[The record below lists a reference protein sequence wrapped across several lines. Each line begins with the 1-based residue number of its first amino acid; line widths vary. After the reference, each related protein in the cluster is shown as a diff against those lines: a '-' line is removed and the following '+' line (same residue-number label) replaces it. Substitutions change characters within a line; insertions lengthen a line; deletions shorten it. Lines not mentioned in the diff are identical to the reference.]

1 MAKNNE
7 ENQQPVSNA
16 EAAADVATETPYE
29 QAPAT
34 KTRKRIDLTGY
45 NTLSIVSIATALT
58 GFGAVAGVITGH
70 VALNQL
76 KTDGKQGRGLALAG
90 VIVGYAGIGLAI
102 LSGLGKIALGIWG
115 IKNGYGPSP
124 FGDFDGMGRGH
135 MDGGQ
140 FGGQMGQFGGDMDGG
155 QMGGRGFG
163 DDDMGGMM
171 VDPNQPNLVD
181 PNQPLLTPNNSGTQG

>member
-7 ENQQPVSNA
+7 ENLESTSNA
-16 EAAADVATETPYE
+16 EEAADVATESPYE
-29 QAPAT
+29 EAPKA
-34 KTRKRIDLTGY
+34 RKRIDLTGY

-102 LSGLGKIALGIWG
+102 LGGLGKLALGIWG
-115 IKNGYGPSP
+115 IKNGYGPTP
-124 FGDFDGMGRGH
+124 FGDFDH
-135 MDGGQ
+135 MDRQFGGFSDGGQ
-140 FGGQMGQFGGDMDGG
+140 MGGFGGQMEGGHIE
-155 QMGGRGFG
+155 GGRGFG

-171 VDPNQPNLVD
+171 VDPNQPA
-181 PNQPLLTPNNSGTQG
+181 PLPSAETGTTQG

>member
-7 ENQQPVSNA
+7 ENPESTSNA
-16 EAAADVATETPYE
+16 AAAADVATETPYE
-29 QAPAT
+29 QTP

-76 KTDGKQGRGLALAG
+76 KTDGKQGRALALAG

-102 LSGLGKIALGIWG
+102 LSGLGKLALGIWG

-124 FGDFDGMGRGH
+124 FGDFDH
-135 MDGGQ
+135 MDRQ
-140 FGGQMGQFGGDMDGG
+140 FGGYSDGGMMGGFRVDVDGG

-171 VDPNQPNLVD
+171 VDPNQPA
-181 PNQPLLTPNNSGTQG
+181 PLPSAETGTTQG

>member
-7 ENQQPVSNA
+7 ENLESTAN
-16 EAAADVATETPYE
+16 ETAAADVATETPYE
-29 QAPAT
+29 EAPKA
-34 KTRKRIDLTGY
+34 RKRIDLTGY

-102 LSGLGKIALGIWG
+102 LGGLGKIALGIWG

-124 FGDFDGMGRGH
+124 FGDFDH
-135 MDGGQ
+135 MDRQ
-140 FGGQMGQFGGDMDGG
+140 FGGYSDGGHMDGG

-171 VDPNQPNLVD
+171 VDPNQPA
-181 PNQPLLTPNNSGTQG
+181 PLPSAETGTTQG

>member
-7 ENQQPVSNA
+7 ENPESTANA
-16 EAAADVATETPYE
+16 TAAADVATETPYE
-29 QAPAT
+29 EAP

-45 NTLSIVSIATALT
+45 NTLSVVSIATALT

-102 LSGLGKIALGIWG
+102 LGGLGKIALGIWG
-115 IKNGYGPSP
+115 IKNGYGPTP
-124 FGDFDGMGRGH
+124 FGDFDH
-135 MDGGQ
+135 MDRQ
-140 FGGQMGQFGGDMDGG
+140 FGGYSDGG
-155 QMGGRGFG
+155 MMGGFRVDVDGDHMGGRGFG

-171 VDPNQPNLVD
+171 GGPAEPA
-181 PNQPLLTPNNSGTQG
+181 PLPSAETGTTQG